1 MISNSSERPPRA
13 RPLPPPTARSS
24 VLEILLQCS
33 EPGDFLEHR
42 LERIP
47 GLQTLSDGDR
57 RLAQEIAFG
66 VLRNRSALD
75 HIVASRTD
83 GRPQRP
89 VLRGI
94 LQMGLY
100 QLLFLDRVPDHA
112 VVNEAVLLARQR
124 GFSAQ
129 SGFVNAVL
137 RGVAR
142 EKDACRKA
150 LYELQLKDPAVGW
163 SHPEWLV
170 QRWAGVLNKAD
181 LQRLLEWN
189 NSAPSTCARVNRLR
203 TTPHD
208 LLARW
213 KTEGVDAIPV
223 QVDWA
228 DPDTV
233 FALSR
238 HPSLETLGS
247 FREGG
252 FYVQDPSTLMA
263 VHLLDPQPGE
273 RILDLCSAPGG
284 KTMAIAE
291 RLKNTG
297 CIVAHDDHAG
307 RLELVRENALRLG
320 VTGIELQPNPE
331 LGGPEDRFDRVV
343 VDAPCSNT
351 GVLRR
356 RLELR
361 WRIQPQEIIR
371 LAAEQLQLLHQAALR
386 VRSGGV
392 LVYST
397 CSLEPE
403 ENEQVVEAFLRDHP
417 GWTESARRSLHP
429 VRTPVD
435 GAFAAKFLR
444 PR

>member
-1 MISNSSERPPRA
+1 MTSNSSECPPRA

-24 VLEILLQCS
+24 ALEILLQS
-33 EPGDFLEHR
+33 GESGDFLEHR
-42 LERIP
+42 LDRIP
-47 GLQTLSDGDR
+47 GLQALSEGDR

-66 VLRNRSALD
+66 VLRNRSVLD
-75 HIVASRTD
+75 HIIASRTD

-89 VLRGI
+89 VLRGV

-100 QLLFLDRVPDHA
+100 QLLVLDRVPDHA

-142 EKDACRKA
+142 EKDACRQTLHA
-150 LYELQLKDPAVGW
+150 LRLKQPALGW

-170 QRWAGVLNKAD
+170 QRWAAVLNEAD
-181 LQRLLEWN
+181 LQRLLAWN
-189 NSAPSTCARVNRLR
+189 NSAPTTLARVNRLR
-203 TTPHD
+203 TTSQD

-213 KTEGVDAIPV
+213 SSEGVEATPV
-223 QVDWA
+223 PVDWA
-228 DPDTV
+228 DSDTV
-233 FALSR
+233 FALGR

-263 VHLLDPQPGE
+263 VQLLDPQPGE

-284 KTMAIAE
+284 KTLAIAE

-297 CIVAHDDHAG
+297 SIVAHDAHAG
-307 RLELVRENALRLG
+307 RLDLVRENAQRLG

-331 LGGPEDRFDRVV
+331 FGGPEDRFDRVL

-361 WRIQPQEIIR
+361 WRIQPKEITR
-371 LAAEQLQLLHQAALR
+371 LAAEQLQLLRQAAQR
-386 VRSGGV
+386 VRPGGV

-403 ENEQVVEAFLRDHP
+403 ENEQVVEAFLRDHS

-429 VRTPVD
+429 VRTSVD

-444 PR
+444 PV